1 MALEGSVMQMATGA
15 SCRACHMQSWSGVER
30 CNRGKLASTSSKV
43 GEIVHAASGITPC
56 QMLPKSRKKF
66 TILSVWDPQI
76 PASELKPAISIA
88 AVISL

>member
-1 MALEGSVMQMATGA
+1 MTLEGPVMQMATGA

-43 GEIVHAASGITPC
+43 CEIVHAASGITPC

-66 TILSVWDPQI
+66 IMISFWDPPI
-76 PASELKPAISIA
+76 PASELKPTIFIA
-88 AVISL
+88 AIIPL